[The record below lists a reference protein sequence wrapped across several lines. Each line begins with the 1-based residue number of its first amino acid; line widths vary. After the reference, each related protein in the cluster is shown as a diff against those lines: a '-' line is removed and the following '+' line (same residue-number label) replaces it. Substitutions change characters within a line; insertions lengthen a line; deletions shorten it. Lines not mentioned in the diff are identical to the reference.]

1 MPAPRKNRVFT
12 AISRHRALCRLPKGA
27 RPVPTMVSCPL
38 TDGWYGSARAML
50 IVCPSCATSYMIEPA
65 SLGPS
70 GRKVRCARCKATW
83 FAGLGKPQRDVSAFV
98 DKVIAEADA
107 QPGGSSGDIP
117 ATIPANMVTPDTPA
131 AQESE
136 PAAEGAAPAEP
147 TPAADAATEP
157 TTAAEAP
164 PAETPPAE
172 PGAPAPAEQPVVI
185 ADAPSLVPPIETAP
199 LPSPSVAEAES
210 EDIESF
216 AARRERLQAK
226 RKQRQ
231 SRSRWT
237 AIILVLIAFNV
248 AIVGARD
255 EVVRY
260 VPQTASLF
268 AKIGLPV
275 NLRHLVFENV
285 KVSRETEDGV
295 TVLLIEG
302 KIVSKSDKPVEVP
315 RLRFAARNDKG
326 QELYTWTALADR
338 SVLGP
343 GESLDFHSRLA
354 SPPKNAT
361 DVLVRFFTSRDAIG
375 PGKIDLLGPA
385 NDGDASK
392 KNQSSANPN
401 KNANAPTQKDPELF
415 APERRNR
422 FAPKF

>member
-1 MPAPRKNRVFT
+1 
-12 AISRHRALCRLPKGA
+12 
-27 RPVPTMVSCPL
+27 
-38 TDGWYGSARAML
+38 ML

-98 DKVIAEADA
+98 DKVIAEAES
-107 QPGGSSGDIP
+107 QPGTASGDIQASVVKP
-117 ATIPANMVTPDTPA
+117 ETPPPP
-131 AQESE
+131 ESE
-136 PAAEGAAPAEP
+136 SDVHAVDAPASGDIAAKLPAAEESVSS
-147 TPAADAATEP
+147 
-157 TTAAEAP
+157 
-164 PAETPPAE
+164 ETPPADT
-172 PGAPAPAEQPVVI
+172 PPADASTPAAGAEQPVTI
-185 ADAPSLVPPIETAP
+185 TDAPSLVPPVETPP
-199 LPSPSVAEAES
+199 LPAAAAAGDAEVDC

-226 RKQRQ
+226 RRKRQ

-237 AIILVLIAFNV
+237 AIILVLVAFNV
-248 AIVGARD
+248 AVVGARD

-275 NLRHLVFENV
+275 NLRHLVFEAV
-285 KVSRETEDGV
+285 KVSRETEDGA

-302 KIVSKSDKPVEVP
+302 KIVSKSNKPVEVP

-326 QELYTWTALADR
+326 QELYTWTALAGR

-343 GESLDFHSRLA
+343 GETLDFQSRLA

-361 DVLVRFFTSRDAIG
+361 DVLVRFFNSRDAMG
-375 PGKIDLLGPA
+375 PGKI
-385 NDGDASK
+385 
-392 KNQSSANPN
+392 
-401 KNANAPTQKDPELF
+401 
-415 APERRNR
+415 
-422 FAPKF
+422 